1 MKYYIITLCGNVVV
15 DVNAFAEAEYEDFQ
29 NAVKRLAN
37 LIEDNQYSRYTGYT
51 IQSIYC

>member
-1 MKYYIITLCGNVVV
+1 MKYYMITLCDSVVV
-15 DVNAFAEAEYEDFQ
+15 DVSTFAEAEYEDFQ
-29 NAVKRLAN
+29 NAVEHLAN